1 MLQRQLPQVGL
12 LYLVD
17 ISNISI
23 QVCGKEPQGDGEAA
37 ARGVG
42 LSHRPIIG
50 EVFKPESRMISF
62 FRMELSCLPA
72 GRLGT
77 LRCQPVLRRG
87 QLSLA

>member
-1 MLQRQLPQVGL
+1 MMVRCVARNPKEMVRLP
-12 LYLVD
+12 
-17 ISNISI
+17 
-23 QVCGKEPQGDGEAA
+23 PGE
-37 ARGVG
+37 
-42 LSHRPIIG
+42 LDFCHRPIIG
-50 EVFKPESRMISF
+50 EVFKPESRLISF

>member
-1 MLQRQLPQVGL
+1 MYLFYSIFSNLMARCVARNPNETVRQL
-12 LYLVD
+12 
-17 ISNISI
+17 
-23 QVCGKEPQGDGEAA
+23 AA
-37 ARGVG
+37 ARELELAMVG
-42 LSHRPIIG
+42 K
-50 EVFKPESRMISF
+50 VFKPESRLISF